1 MAVLCVM
8 CATAQV
14 KYVFYMIGDG
24 MGPNQVL
31 SAEMYQAELQG
42 KIGREKLCMTQFPVS
57 GQLSTYS
64 TSNGITDSSAA
75 GTCLASGK
83 KTNNGTLGLDD
94 LNKPVET
101 IAEILRDKGWSIGIM
116 TSVSIDHATPG
127 AFYAHVNK
135 RSEYYKI
142 GKQLAESKFDFFGGS
157 SFLHPTDKDDASAP
171 NLYKLCEEAGYH
183 FAHGYKE
190 YEEVAGTERVILIQ
204 SHEGQDITQPSEGM
218 IPYALDK
225 TPEDL
230 TLPQITSAAID
241 FLSRKQK
248 PFFMM
253 VEGGAID
260 WACHSNDAATVIG
273 EVQEFDK
280 AIQVV
285 YDFYKKHP
293 KETLIIITADHE
305 TGGMALGNKK
315 YTLDLQLLQN
325 QKVSEGKLSD
335 EIKALLAANG
345 LTAVSAHV
353 PLAEMLA
360 DMAGVIKALQEQ
372 YGKKLKWE
380 QVKELLQKEVGLYD
394 AVPVKSEED
403 AELQQLF
410 KHMLNNKAKD
420 EKTLYAE
427 VSALAAKAI
436 KLLNKKAHV
445 GWTTTSH
452 SAAAVP
458 VFAIGQGAELF
469 TGWHDNSEVMPLI
482 LKATN

>member
-1 MAVLCVM
+1 MKQRILSCLLAVLLSLSAM
-8 CATAQV
+8 AEV
-14 KYVFYMIGDG
+14 KYVFYFIGDG
-24 MGPNQVL
+24 MGVNQINVTETYL
-31 SAEMYQAELQG
+31 AALKG
-42 KIGREKLCMTQFPVS
+42 KIGFEPLLMSSLPVV
-57 GQLSTYS
+57 GMVNTYS
-64 TSNGITDSSAA
+64 ATNGVTDSAA
-75 GTCLASGK
+75 GGTALATGK
-83 KTNNGTLGLDD
+83 KTKNGAIGVLKD
-94 LNKPVET
+94 LET
-101 IAEILRDKGWSIGIM
+101 PCYSIAQWAKNSGKAVGVA
-116 TSVSIDHATPG
+116 TSVAVTHATPASFFG
-127 AFYAHVNK
+127 HQADRNMYW
-135 RSEYYKI
+135 EL
-142 GKQLAESKFDFFGGS
+142 GKDLCKSNFDFFGGS
-157 SFLHPTDKDDASAP
+157 DFHTPYTKEGEPSLHEQAKA
-171 NLYKLCEEAGYH
+171 AGYTIVK
-183 FAHGYKE
+183 GYKE
-190 YEEVAGTERVILIQ
+190 YMKKGRQAEKLCLFQ
-204 SHEGQDITQPSEGM
+204 SDKANEKLGSDQ
-218 IPYALDK
+218 IPYALDRTK
-225 TPEDL
+225 DDL
-230 TLPQITSAAID
+230 TLEQIVRAGIN
-241 FLSRKQK
+241 FLSSKNTDG
-248 PFFMM
+248 FFFE
-253 VEGGAID
+253 VEGGMID

-325 QKVSEGKLSD
+325 QKVSVGKLSD
-335 EIKALLAANG
+335 E
-345 LTAVSAHV
+345 
-353 PLAEMLA
+353 
-360 DMAGVIKALQEQ
+360 IKALQEQ

-380 QVKELLQKEVGLYD
+380 QVKDLLQKEVGLYD

>member
-1 MAVLCVM
+1 MKRFLVVVMAVLCM
-8 CATAQV
+8 MSAAAQA

-42 KIGREKLCMTQFPVS
+42 KIGREKLCMTQFPFS

-94 LNKPVET
+94 QNKPVQT
-101 IAEILRDKGWSIGIM
+101 IAEILRDRGWSVGIM

-127 AFYAHVNK
+127 AFYAHVSK
-135 RSEYYKI
+135 RSEYYTI

-157 SFLHPTDKDDASAP
+157 SFLQPTDKNDASAP
-171 NLYKLCEEAGYH
+171 NVYKLCENAGYR
-183 FAHGYKE
+183 FARG
-190 YEEVAGTERVILIQ
+190 YEEYKDVADEGRVILIQ
-204 SHEGQDITQPSEGM
+204 AHEGLDYTKPSEGM

-230 TLPQITSAAID
+230 TLPQITEAAID
-241 FLSRKQK
+241 FLSRKNR

-260 WACHSNDAATVIG
+260 WACHSNDAATTIG
-273 EVQEFDK
+273 EVQEFDR
-280 AIQVV
+280 AVQVAF
-285 YDFYKKHP
+285 DFYKKHP

-315 YTLDLQLLQN
+315 YTLDLQLLQH
-325 QKVSEGKLSD
+325 QKVSRDKLS
-335 EIKALLAANG
+335 E
-345 LTAVSAHV
+345 
-353 PLAEMLA
+353 E
-360 DMAGVIKALQEQ
+360 IKALQEQ
-372 YGKKLKWE
+372 YGKKLKWQ
-380 QVKELLQKEVGLYD
+380 QVKDLLQAETGLYG
-394 AVPVKSEED
+394 AVPVKGEED

-410 KHMLNNKAKD
+410 KQVLNNKAKD
-420 EKTLYAE
+420 EKSLYAE

-436 KLLNKKAHV
+436 KLLDKKAHI
-445 GWTTTSH
+445 GWTTSSH

-458 VFAIGQGAELF
+458 IFAIGAGAELF

-482 LKATN
+482 LKAAN